1 MEIGVIVV
9 FIMGY
14 LTGRMKNSLIFS
26 YILNKNE
33 KERYAKRGMNID
45 KKDFYYWL
53 LLMSVVCIMWIS
65 SDLYLND
72 NFVEYI
78 SFAGTITSIL
88 LGLLAIFYSF
98 VQSLDGNNSIK
109 TLQDISSDLA
119 EYSGEING
127 KISEFNGLSNE
138 LKVSNKNLDEQL
150 QNVTQKLDRMYDN
163 LNKMSQQIESITED
177 KDIKAKEWENK
188 DTMVTR

>member
-33 KERYAKRGMNID
+33 KERYVKRGMNID

-53 LLMSVVCIMWIS
+53 LLISIVCIMWTS

-119 EYSGEING
+119 EYSEAING

-138 LKVSNKNLDEQL
+138 LKESNKNLDGKI

-163 LNKMSQQIESITED
+163 LNKMSEQIKSIQQD

-188 DTMVTR
+188 NTMLKR

>member
-1 MEIGVIVV
+1 M
-9 FIMGY
+9 
-14 LTGRMKNSLIFS
+14 
-26 YILNKNE
+26 
-33 KERYAKRGMNID
+33 
-45 KKDFYYWL
+45 
-53 LLMSVVCIMWIS
+53 
-65 SDLYLND
+65 
-72 NFVEYI
+72 
-78 SFAGTITSIL
+78 

-119 EYSGEING
+119 EYSEAING

-138 LKVSNKNLDEQL
+138 LKESNKNLDGKI

-163 LNKMSQQIESITED
+163 LNKMSEQIKSIQQD

-188 DTMVTR
+188 NTMLKR